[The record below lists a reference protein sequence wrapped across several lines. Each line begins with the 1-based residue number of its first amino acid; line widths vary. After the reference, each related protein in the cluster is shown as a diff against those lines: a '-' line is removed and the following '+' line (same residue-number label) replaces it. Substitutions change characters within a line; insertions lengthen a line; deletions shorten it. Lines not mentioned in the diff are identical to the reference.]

1 MRERWHGVYPSAPGH
16 PFLIT
21 EPLPGVAVV
30 EIVSGVG
37 MTTAL
42 GLAPRTL
49 DDAHRGGL
57 SGRWRAERS
66 ATPARASWC
75 WLWMVISNASPR

>member
-1 MRERWHGVYPSAPGH
+1 
-16 PFLIT
+16 
-21 EPLPGVAVV
+21 VV

-49 DDAHRGGL
+49 DTLTEAG
-57 SGRWRAERS
+57 S
-66 ATPARASWC
+66 AVA
-75 WLWMVISNASPR
+75 LG

>member
-1 MRERWHGVYPSAPGH
+1 MRRRWHGVYPSAPGH
-16 PFLIT
+16 PFFIS

-49 DDAHRGGL
+49 DALTQAG
-57 SGRWRAERS
+57 S
-66 ATPARASWC
+66 AAV
-75 WLWMVISNASPR
+75 LG